1 MIAPR
6 WRKVLRDIGVNKTR
20 TVLVVLSVA
29 VGVFAIGMVAGS
41 NQILFRDLGESWL
54 AASPSSATL
63 FTQPFDDTLVEAVRK
78 IPGVG
83 WAEGRRIVNVRVKV
97 GEEWKDLQLIAVKDF
112 NDVRLNRFKPESG
125 AYPPK
130 DRELLV
136 ERASLNWVG
145 AKPGDTLTIELPSK
159 KLRPMPLVGV
169 VHDITQPQTSFT
181 GRGSAYV
188 SFETLD
194 WLGEPRD
201 FDRLDFV
208 VAEKPLDEAH
218 IKDVLNQVTDKV
230 ERSGREVFFSR
241 VPPPGEHPATPYV
254 RPMVLLLGVLGVLAL
269 FLSGFLV
276 INTISAVL
284 KQQTRQIGV
293 MKAIGGSRGAITV
306 MYLFMGGFFGVMALV
321 IGIPLGVLGAKAF
334 TQFMA
339 SFINFDIIRFNIPP
353 WVFGI
358 QIVIGLVVPFLA
370 ALYPVIRGTG
380 ITVREAIADY
390 GIADSGLRI
399 ADSKDK
405 AAKRPFSNIQS
416 AINNRQYPAGTMSA
430 ILSRPQLIALRNAF
444 RRRGRVALT
453 VITLILAGATF
464 MAVLSLRASLDRTFD
479 EAFKIENYD
488 VEVTFDRPYRIER
501 IQEEAMAVPGV
512 VTAETWGSAAG
523 RRKRADGTFG
533 DNIRIAAPPAGTVM
547 ITPQLLEGRWL
558 LPDDQN
564 ALVVNSEVL
573 QNEKDLKVGDQV
585 TLRIGGR
592 ENDWTI
598 VGVTKGLF
606 AQATAYTNYDYFSRV
621 IRDVDQA
628 GSVRVQTRLHSAAF
642 QNDVARALEGH
653 YDGIGMKVSS
663 VSSIADV
670 RSRAATG
677 AQILVV
683 FMVIMALLL
692 AFVGGLGLMGT
703 LSLNTLERTR
713 EIGVIR
719 AIGASNGAVRSIVL
733 LEGLVIGL
741 ASWAIAALVAYPFSW
756 FLNDAVGKA
765 FGGVA
770 FSFSFSLV
778 GVVMWLALIA
788 VLSVVASLLPAWNAS
803 RLTVREVLAYE

>member
-1 MIAPR
+1 MIGPR
-6 WRKVLRDIGVNKTR
+6 WRKVLRDLWVSKTR
-20 TVLVVLSVA
+20 TILVVLSVA
-29 VGVFAIGMVAGS
+29 VGVFSIGMVAGS
-41 NQILFRDLGESWL
+41 NQILFRDLAQTWL

-63 FTQPFDDTLVEAVRK
+63 FTQPFDDSLVEAVRK
-78 IPGVG
+78 VPGVG
-83 WAEGRRIVNVRVKV
+83 WAEGRRIVNVRVQV
-97 GEEWKDLQLIAVKDF
+97 DGEWKDLQLIAIKDF
-112 NDVRLNRFKPESG
+112 EDIRLNRFKPETG
-125 AYPPK
+125 DYPPK

-136 ERASLNWVG
+136 ERASLDWVG
-145 AKPGDTLTIELPSK
+145 GRPGDVLTIELPSK
-159 KLRPMPLVGV
+159 KLREMPLAGV
-169 VHDITQPQTSFT
+169 VHDITQPSTSFT

-208 VAEKPLDEAH
+208 VADKPLDEAH
-218 IKDVLNQVTDKV
+218 IKDVLNEVTDKV

-241 VPPPGEHPATPYV
+241 VPPPGEHPSTPYV
-254 RPMVLLLGVLGVLAL
+254 RPMILLLGVLGVLAM
-269 FLSGFLV
+269 FLSAFLV

-293 MKAIGGSRGAITV
+293 MKAVGGGQGAITA
-306 MYLFMGGFFGVMALV
+306 MYLVMGGIFGVMALV
-321 IGIPLGVLGAKAF
+321 IGIPLGVLGAMAF

-339 SFINFDIIRFNIPP
+339 SFINFDIINFSIPP
-353 WVFGI
+353 WVFGL

-370 ALYPVIRGTG
+370 ALYPVIRGTRL
-380 ITVREAIADY
+380 TVREAIADY

-399 ADSKDK
+399 ADSKRQGERGIFSK
-405 AAKRPFSNIQS
+405 AQS
-416 AINNRQYPAGTMSA
+416 AITNPQSA

-444 RRRGRVALT
+444 RRRGRVVLT
-453 VITLILAGATF
+453 LITLVLAGATF
-464 MAVLSLRASLDRTFD
+464 IAVLSLRASLDRTFD
-479 EAFKIENYD
+479 EAFKFENYD
-488 VEVTFDRPYRIER
+488 VEVSFDRPYRIDR
-501 IQEEAMAVPGV
+501 IQEEALAVPGV

-523 RRKRADGTFG
+523 RRKRTDGTFG
-533 DNIRIAAPPAGTVM
+533 DNIRLAAPPVGTAM
-547 ITPQLLEGRWL
+547 LTPQIVEGRWL
-558 LPDDQN
+558 LPEDEN
-564 ALVVNSEVL
+564 AIVVNTEVL
-573 QNEKDLKVGDQV
+573 QNEKDLKLGDKV
-585 TLRIGGR
+585 TMRIGGR
-592 ENDWTI
+592 ESDWTI

-606 AQATAYTNYDYFSRV
+606 AFATAYANYDYFSRV

-642 QNDVARALEGH
+642 QNDVAKALEGH

-670 RSRAATG
+670 RNRTSTG
-677 AQILVV
+677 ARILVV

-713 EIGVIR
+713 EIGVMR
-719 AIGASNGAVRSIVL
+719 AVGAANGAVRSIVI
-733 LEGLVIGL
+733 LEGIVIGL
-741 ASWAIAALVAYPFSW
+741 TSWAISALISYPFGKILS
-756 FLNDAVGKA
+756 DVVGKA

-770 FSFSFSLV
+770 LSYSFSVS
-778 GVVMWLALIA
+778 GVVLWLVVIV
-788 VLSVVASLLPAWNAS
+788 VLSLISSILPAWNAS

>member
-1 MIAPR
+1 MIGPR
-6 WRKVLRDIGVNKTR
+6 WRKVIRDLWVNKTR
-20 TVLVVLSVA
+20 TALVVLSVA

-41 NQILFRDLGESWL
+41 QQILFRDLGESWL
-54 AASPSSATL
+54 AASPASATL

-136 ERASLNWVG
+136 ERASLDWVG
-145 AKPGDTLTIELPSK
+145 AKPGETLTIELPSK
-159 KLRPMPLVGV
+159 KLREMPLVGV

-188 SFETLD
+188 TFETLD

-208 VAEKPLDEAH
+208 VADRPLDEAH
-218 IKDVLNQVTDKV
+218 IKDVLNQVVDKV
-230 ERSGREVFFSR
+230 ERSGREVFFTQ
-241 VPPPGEHPATPYV
+241 VPPPGKHPAAQYIQ
-254 RPMVLLLGVLGVLAL
+254 PMLLLLGILGVLAL

-276 INTISAVL
+276 INTISALL

-293 MKAIGGSRGAITV
+293 MKAVGGSRGAITV

-380 ITVREAIADY
+380 ITVREAITDY
-390 GIADSGLRI
+390 GIADSGPR
-399 ADSKDK
+399 
-405 AAKRPFSNIQS
+405 AAGSEGQAASRLSSRIQS
-416 AINNRQYPAGTMSA
+416 AIDNQQSA
-430 ILSRPQLIALRNAF
+430 ILSRPQLVALRNAF

-464 MAVLSLRASLDRTFD
+464 MAVLSLRASLNRTFD

-488 VEVTFDRPYRIER
+488 VEVSFDRPYRIER

-533 DNIRIAAPPAGTVM
+533 DSIRIAAPPAGTAM

-585 TLRIGGR
+585 VMRIGGR

-606 AQATAYTNYDYFSRV
+606 AFATAYTNYDYFSRV

-653 YDGIGMKVSS
+653 YEGIGMKVGS
-663 VSSIADV
+663 VSSLADV
-670 RSRAATG
+670 RSRTSTG

-683 FMVIMALLL
+683 FMVIMAMLL

-719 AIGASNGAVRSIVL
+719 AIGASNGAVRSTVL
-733 LEGLVIGL
+733 LEGIVIGL

-778 GVVMWLALIA
+778 GVVVWLVIIA